1 MRKLGVASMAFLA
14 LAAGCASFT
23 RYGSLTNT
31 AQQQYQAGL
40 VDDAVSN
47 LVAALKVNPGYAP
60 AAALLRQ
67 AAPEAYQK
75 HEKAAADFESAKQ
88 WDDAVGAYDLLSG
101 LSDAVA
107 GLGAGYPTRDVKEK
121 RDRAARLGAGVH
133 LRKGREDEKHAR
145 FDDAAD
151 EFLAADRLVPGFE
164 DAKTS
169 AARAHYE
176 AGKSLFGKK
185 RFKDSAKE
193 FHLASSVV
201 PGYEDSED
209 WFQKARQ
216 KAIVRVAVMPFVDD
230 SGRNLGDA
238 MTDRIVSQ
246 VMSKNPDFVEFL
258 TRDNLGTLL
267 QEKGLKS
274 TALVDHQSA
283 VRVGK
288 LLGVDF
294 FVYGKILSARESMP
308 GESVLGPYANSIRRH
323 VYGNPKQGIPD
334 QDVILSVSYTIHSKS
349 SSADMTASYQ
359 IVDAKTGLIAS
370 SKTLSDKSSDL
381 TKWVMYEG
389 AQEAIP
395 SSAFDGTTP
404 DRHEPADP
412 ESLMEQVSER
422 LGNTLAYEVYG
433 YFE

>member
-1 MRKLGVASMAFLA
+1 MMKLGVASMAVLV

-31 AQQQYQAGL
+31 AQQQYQSGL

-60 AAALLRQ
+60 AATLLRR

-75 HEKAAADFESAKQ
+75 HEKAAADFESAKL
-88 WDDAVGAYDLLSG
+88 WDDAVGAYDRLSE

-107 GLGAGYPTRDVKEK
+107 GLGAGYPTRDIKKK
-121 RDRAARLGAGVH
+121 RDHAARLGASVH
-133 LRKGREDEKHAR
+133 LHKGREDEKRAR

-164 DAKTS
+164 DSKAL

-176 AGKSLFGKK
+176 AGKALYDKK

-201 PGYEDSED
+201 PGYKDSED

-230 SGRNLGDA
+230 SGRGMGDA
-238 MTDRIVSQ
+238 VTDRIVSQ
-246 VMSKNPDFVEFL
+246 VMSKNPDFVELL
-258 TRDNLGTLL
+258 TRDNLGALL

-274 TALVDHQSA
+274 SALVDHQSA
-283 VRVGK
+283 VKVGK

-294 FVYGKILSARESMP
+294 FVYGKILSARASMSS
-308 GESVLGPYANSIRRH
+308 ENVLGPYSNSIRRH

-334 QDVILSVSYTIHSKS
+334 RDVILSVSYTIHSKS
-349 SSADMTASYQ
+349 SLADMTASYQ
-359 IVDAKTGLIAS
+359 IVDAKTGRIAN
-370 SKTLSDKSSDL
+370 SKTLSDKSSDM

-395 SSAFDGTTP
+395 ARAFDGTTP
-404 DRHEPADP
+404 NRHEPADP